1 MYRRA
6 YTLATH
12 VCKYW
17 GAFIFFH
24 RNCCSCHNEIF
35 FFSSFIKHFCLFL
48 LLKSYYQMC
57 RVRVYIFIRIYT
69 RKGGG
74 IGIEKENKSAG
85 ILKRDRKFPTSFF
98 PTSPFLISFWLVK
111 AFYTHTDI
119 ENQLSFPHAPSL
131 FSVTAWRSH
140 FILFISFLFIIIRR
154 RRPLLRS
161 FCLCNQPRHTHTHTD
176 SLYAQW
182 KGHSRERIFDFRLIS
197 NRVAFWIKKKEK
209 KDEENEQNSSFL
221 FPPSFAYI
229 ASPPTPILFLHFIFV
244 YLETQHPWSISIYN
258 PLHIIV
264 LIYNNILFFFFF
276 FFLSFSLLVCSN
288 YSYE

>member
-1 MYRRA
+1 
-6 YTLATH
+6 
-12 VCKYW
+12 
-17 GAFIFFH
+17 
-24 RNCCSCHNEIF
+24 
-35 FFSSFIKHFCLFL
+35 
-48 LLKSYYQMC
+48 MC

-161 FCLCNQPRHTHTHTD
+161 FCLCNQPRHTHTHTQT
-176 SLYAQW
+176 AFT
-182 KGHSRERIFDFRLIS
+182 HSGRGTVASGYLIS
-197 NRVAFWIKKKEK
+197 GWFQIASLFESKKKK
-209 KDEENEQNSSFL
+209 KKMKKMSRILLF

-229 ASPPTPILFLHFIFV
+229 AFPPTPILFLHFIFV

-276 FFLSFSLLVCSN
+276 FFFLSFSLLVCSN